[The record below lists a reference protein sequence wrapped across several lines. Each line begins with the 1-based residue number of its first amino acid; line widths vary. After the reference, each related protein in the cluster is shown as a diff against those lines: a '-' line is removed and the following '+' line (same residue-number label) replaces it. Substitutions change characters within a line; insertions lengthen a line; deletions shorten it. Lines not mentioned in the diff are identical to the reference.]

1 VAENRTTLMIAHRLS
16 TVIHADEILVIDD
29 GRIIERG
36 NHAQLIAQDGMYAA
50 MWRRQQEA
58 DQRAAE
64 LAAVVGDP
72 PEPAHPV
79 AVAE

>member
-1 VAENRTTLMIAHRLS
+1 
-16 TVIHADEILVIDD
+16 
-29 GRIIERG
+29 
-36 NHAQLIAQDGMYAA
+36 MYAA

-72 PEPAHPV
+72 PEAAHPV